1 MHHSMKFVDFN
12 LLSVN
17 FNLNEKFN
25 PEAKEDSFV
34 PEVAINN
41 FIVKE
46 KKEMAILLGVR
57 KLEGNLPYYFEVR
70 AGGLF
75 KFDKLPTKKILEQ
88 FARISCPAIIFP
100 YIRETV
106 ADLTRRAGFPP
117 LHLDPINFIE
127 IAKGTEEKKKKKK
140 RVKKGLESN

>member
-1 MHHSMKFVDFN
+1 MKFADVN

-17 FNLNEKFN
+17 FHLNEQFN
-25 PEAKEDSFV
+25 TEEKEDSFV
-34 PEVAINN
+34 PEIALDS

-46 KKEMAILLGVR
+46 KKEMAVLLGIR

-75 KFDKLPTKKILEQ
+75 TFDKLPTKKMLDQ
-88 FARISCPAIIFP
+88 FSSINCPAILFP

-127 IAKGTEEKKKKKK
+127 MAKDNKKTKN
-140 RVKKGLESN
+140 VKKSPTPK